1 MNMMISYQELVRTFL
16 RYQEHINASKNDA
29 CNNSKSYKRPEISQ
43 VIGFMS
49 DTAYS
54 IYLKK
59 WQSKYYHQIQ
69 IKKKT
74 NNNHNQVVHN
84 ITSL

>member
-1 MNMMISYQELVRTFL
+1 MPVRMMPVTTAKV
-16 RYQEHINASKNDA
+16 INDLKL
-29 CNNSKSYKRPEISQ
+29 SQ

-59 WQSKYYHQIQ
+59 MAIQ
-69 IKKKT
+69 ILPSNPDKEE
-74 NNNHNQVVHN
+74 NE
-84 ITSL
+84 

>member
-1 MNMMISYQELVRTFL
+1 M
-16 RYQEHINASKNDA
+16 EHIHRER
-29 CNNSKSYKRPEISQ
+29 KRKRRQQQRKLRQRHQNYSGLVQ
-43 VIGFMS
+43 YTN
-49 DTAYS
+49 TAYS

>member
-1 MNMMISYQELVRTFL
+1 MMSLWDALRMNMMISYQELVRTFL
-16 RYQEHINASKNDA
+16 
-29 CNNSKSYKRPEISQ
+29 SQ

-69 IKKKT
+69 IKKKM